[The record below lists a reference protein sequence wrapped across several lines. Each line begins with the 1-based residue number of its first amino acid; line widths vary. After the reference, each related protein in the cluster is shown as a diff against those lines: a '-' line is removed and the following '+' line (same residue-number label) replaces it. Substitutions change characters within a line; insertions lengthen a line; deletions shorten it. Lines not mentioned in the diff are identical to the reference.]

1 MPCVGL
7 SSCGLCDCSFSMI
20 APPMGLPDALN
31 GVCPGGQV
39 YYLKG

>member
-1 MPCVGL
+1 MSCVGL
-7 SSCGLCDCSFSMI
+7 SSCGLCDCSFLMVS
-20 APPMGLPDALN
+20 PPMGPLGTLN

>member
-1 MPCVGL
+1 MSCVGL
-7 SSCGLCDCSFSMI
+7 SSCGLCDCSLLTFAS
-20 APPMGLPDALN
+20 PMGLLDALN